1 MVPGWRIFSRKTT
14 LPVSA
19 YYEALNLFQLCKMLV
34 VFGLLILSRI
44 PAFIHLNLD
53 AITIVSTIVE
63 LGFFIWGIIILR
75 K

>member
-1 MVPGWRIFSRKTT
+1 MQKTRFIKA
-14 LPVSA
+14 V
-19 YYEALNLFQLCKMLV
+19 LV

-44 PAFIHLNLD
+44 PAFFNGSLD

-63 LGFFIWGIIILR
+63 LGFFIWGILVLR

>member
-1 MVPGWRIFSRKTT
+1 MNKRRKMNKTT
-14 LPVSA
+14 YIKAV
-19 YYEALNLFQLCKMLV
+19 LV

-44 PAFIHLNLD
+44 PAFFNGTLD

-63 LGFFIWGIIILR
+63 LGFFIWGILVLR